1 MRVVAYTKDMK
12 RISETSAHATTTT
25 AANTATA
32 HSAKEKR
39 SSRVPA
45 VKEIFDHADSSEKQK
60 AEERAAKLVEE
71 ERRRKH
77 QLPSY
82 DGLEQ
87 YEIIKKLGE
96 YVLLYNSKGAGEH

>member
-12 RISETSAHATTTT
+12 RISDTSGPAAST
-25 AANTATA
+25 ANTATA
-32 HSAKEKR
+32 HSAKEKQ

-45 VKEIFDHADSSEKQK
+45 AKEIFEHADSSEKQR

-77 QLPSY
+77 QLPAY

-96 YVLLYNSKGAGEH
+96 YVLLYNHKGAGEQ